1 MKYLYPVFA
10 IVLMAANVRAQAL
23 SDIVATGAG
32 YADEIWYS
40 AENGE
45 VHSAPHDNWD
55 LAFQI
60 NGFASSIRINGAKGV
75 ELFAA
80 PYAIGEWADLD
91 TAGMA
96 ALWPQLHND
105 PKNWERGAFNLNS
118 TSEFDLGWGI
128 YNFVTHHVVGDST
141 YVIGLADGSY
151 KKLRIDVLASGTYT
165 FTYSDLDGG
174 NETEAQLVKSQFS
187 GKNFGYFNFETGE
200 TVDREPISADWD
212 LAFTRWIDMIGP
224 DGDTPYGV
232 TGVLHNQ
239 NVRSSRAANTPVDES
254 SPWDFSMSD
263 DINTIGWDWKTFD
276 FTQGFV
282 IEEDLSFFVEAQ
294 NGNIYHLVFDSFEG
308 SSTGVY
314 EFTIDM
320 ASALSTA
327 ETDFAEARLYPNPAS
342 RSQAVR
348 IDAGDGSVEQVR
360 VFDLTGKMVYSQN
373 AGPFA
378 NTAEL
383 SLNHLP
389 EGTYLVHL
397 EGTSGASVKKLIL
410 TP

>member
-1 MKYLYPVFA
+1 MRYFYPVFA
-10 IVLMAANVRAQAL
+10 IVIMAANVRAQAL
-23 SDIVATGAG
+23 FDIVTTGAG

-60 NGFASSIRINGAKGV
+60 SGFASSIRINGAKGV
-75 ELFAA
+75 ELYAA

-118 TSEFDLGWGI
+118 TSDFDLGWGI
-128 YNFVTHHVVGDST
+128 YNIVTHHVVGDST

-165 FTYSDLDGG
+165 FTYADLDGG

-200 TVDREPISADWD
+200 TVDREPALADWD
-212 LAFTRWIDMIGP
+212 LVFTRWIDMIGP
-224 DGDTPYGV
+224 DGNTPYGV
-232 TGVLHNQ
+232 TGVLHNL
-239 NVRSSRAANTPVDES
+239 NVRSSRTANTPVNEA
-254 SPWDFSMSD
+254 SPWDFSFSD
-263 DINTIGWDWKTFD
+263 DINTIGWDWKSFD
-276 FTQGFV
+276 FAQGFV
-282 IEEDLSFFVEAQ
+282 LEEDLSFFVEAQ
-294 NGNIYHLVFDSFEG
+294 NGNIYHLAFTNFEG

-314 EFTIDM
+314 EFIIDV

-327 ETDFAEARLYPNPAS
+327 ETEFAEAHLYPNPAS

-348 IDAGDGSVEQVR
+348 IDAGDGSLEQVR
-360 VFDLTGKMVYSQN
+360 VFDLSGKMVYSQN
-373 AGPFA
+373 AGPFTP
-378 NTAEL
+378 TAEL

-389 EGTYLVHL
+389 EGTYLVHI
-397 EGTSGASVKKLIL
+397 EGAKNTSVQKLIL
-410 TP
+410 TR